1 MSKCEVTIESL
12 RREKDIP
19 VVIIDHKGFIIYVN
33 TAFEA
38 LFGWKSEEMIGQ
50 IITKIIPEE
59 MHDAHNLGFSRFV
72 TTGEQRIMNQPLKL
86 AAVNR
91 RGEKFEAEHYI
102 VAEEIDGQWQVGAT
116 IRPLNEV
123 VGN

>member
-1 MSKCEVTIESL
+1 MSTATLTIERL
-12 RREKDIP
+12 KQEAEIP
-19 VVIIDHKGFIIYVN
+19 ALIVDHKGFVIYVN
-33 TAFEA
+33 SCFEEV
-38 LFGWKSEEMIGQ
+38 FGWKSEEMIGKVV
-50 IITKIIPEE
+50 TKIIPEE
-59 MHDAHNLGFSRFV
+59 MHNAHHLGFSRFV
-72 TTGEQRIMNQPLKL
+72 TTGERRIMNQPLKL

-91 RGEKFEAEHYI
+91 RGEKFEADHYI